1 MLNSSILAL
10 MQANMK
16 IEFSAISLIIA
27 KIVNVLLIAF
37 IAYFLYPKEFIQNS
51 QYFSPFLF
59 IISA

>member
-1 MLNSSILAL
+1 

-27 KIVNVLLIAF
+27 KIVNVLLIAI

-51 QYFSPFLF
+51 DYFYNATNWK
-59 IISA
+59 I